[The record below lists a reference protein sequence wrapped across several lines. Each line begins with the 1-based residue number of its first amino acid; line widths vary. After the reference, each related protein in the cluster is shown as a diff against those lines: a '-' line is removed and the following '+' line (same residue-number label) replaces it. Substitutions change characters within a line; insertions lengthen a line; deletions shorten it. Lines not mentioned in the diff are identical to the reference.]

1 MSQPLG
7 NNVGNKNEVHEAIE
21 ALKGT

>member
-7 NNVGNKNEVHEAIE
+7 NNVGNKNGVHEAIE